1 MIRSILRTAHDQVPD
16 LVKFLGSIGYTF
28 LAALTASQEEIA
40 WAAQV
45 FMWLTAGLLS
55 VITAV
60 SVIIKTIRSGR
71 DEE

>member
-1 MIRSILRTAHDQVPD
+1 MKAVLRTIHDQVPD
-16 LVKFLGSIGYTF
+16 LVKFFGSIGYTII
-28 LAALTASQEEIA
+28 AALTTSQEEIA

-55 VITAV
+55 VITAA
-60 SVIIKTIRSGR
+60 SVVIKTIRSWR